1 MSSKSERSELLVGIF
16 VLVGLVL
23 LGAFLFQFGILG
35 KPSEDTY
42 PVQVVVRDASGIR
55 EGAPVR
61 LGGVE
66 IGSVSRDPQLGESF
80 SDLLLDLEIF
90 HGRRIPRNAE
100 VRIGTSGLLGDSFVR
115 ITPPA
120 GKVESFYEEGETIK
134 AAGPHTVDDLA
145 TGAVATLDQAAD
157 VLSEIGESVKQLNGM
172 FEKFETGVLRD
183 ENVENLTAILEKL
196 RVSSERFEVA
206 TARLEPIFD
215 QTEEAATGVKEA
227 ADKADVAFE
236 EVGESVE
243 GFNEAIGTV
252 TPVVGELDE
261 TLDELRSTLS
271 SLDGLVGKIEHGN
284 GVAGALLNDA
294 ELRRDLTSFV
304 DKLNRNG
311 ILRYPKEERESAAR
325 FPGRTSSSRP
335 APPVSKER
343 SDGKK
348 GLFPWL
354 KKKE

>member
-16 VLVGLVL
+16 VLVGLIL

-35 KPSEDTY
+35 KKSEDTY
-42 PVQVVVRDASGIR
+42 LVQVVVRDASGIR

-66 IGSVSRDPQLGESF
+66 IGSVRRDPQLGESF
-80 SDLLLDLEIF
+80 SDLLLELEIYN
-90 HGRRIPRNAE
+90 GRRIPRNAE

-120 GKVESFYEEGETIK
+120 GRAESFYEEGEKIE
-134 AAGPHTVDDLA
+134 AAGPNTVDDLA

-183 ENVENLTAILEKL
+183 ENVENLTTILEKL

-215 QTEEAATGVKEA
+215 QTEEAATGVTEA

-236 EVGESVE
+236 KVGESLE
-243 GFNEAIGTV
+243 SFDEAVGTV
-252 TPVVGELDE
+252 PPVVGELDE
-261 TLDELRSTLS
+261 TLDELRATLAA
-271 SLDGLVGKIEHGN
+271 LNGLVGKIEHGN

-294 ELRRDLTSFV
+294 ALRRDLTSFV
-304 DKLNRNG
+304 EKLNRNG
-311 ILRYPKEERESAAR
+311 ILRYPKEGGENAPRLS
-325 FPGRTSSSRP
+325 GRNSPTRLAP
-335 APPVSKER
+335 AVSKEKTAE
-343 SDGKK
+343 KK